1 MGFELF
7 PSAPPAGHLA
17 APDHPRGSP
26 QARHSHPTEPFPRTQ
41 PHCVSAAVASS
52 PLSWCLVPSR
62 FPPKCS
68 SFQLPARELA
78 SCTRVAT
85 SALGSL
91 TQSSTSRLCSMSESV
106 AAHRVATMPS
116 PMLSWALLPFRALP
130 STAVSVLW
138 TPRQAPVSSTA
149 SCAFL
154 ENRADLV
161 PKHPAR
167 RGLVRTDLS
176 WTFLLRFTDADGI
189 LRIVGPSSRDLPAVE
204 VAFSPLVLH
213 TASPK
218 LGLAISP
225 SSRSSSAEAPS
236 QDLTGERG
244 TCCTQSA
251 SSPKCARRPAR
262 PPKCSSPSAADCILH
277 HRAGTRWFWR
287 TAFAELPTLLGFVT
301 SKIVLSS
308 PPKRLTQVH
317 EQSVPAPEIG
327 RAHV

>member
-1 MGFELF
+1 
-7 PSAPPAGHLA
+7 
-17 APDHPRGSP
+17 
-26 QARHSHPTEPFPRTQ
+26 
-41 PHCVSAAVASS
+41 
-52 PLSWCLVPSR
+52 
-62 FPPKCS
+62 
-68 SFQLPARELA
+68 
-78 SCTRVAT
+78 
-85 SALGSL
+85 
-91 TQSSTSRLCSMSESV
+91 MSESV

-213 TASPK
+213 IASPK

-225 SSRSSSAEAPS
+225 SSRWSSAEAPCPRPS
-236 QDLTGERG
+236 RRARDMLHSVCEFTEVSSSTCQTTEVFQRERCRLHPPPPCRNTLALACCLCRTADPLGVCDVKDRVELTTEA
-244 TCCTQSA
+244 THS
-251 SSPKCARRPAR
+251 
-262 PPKCSSPSAADCILH
+262 
-277 HRAGTRWFWR
+277 GTRAIG
-287 TAFAELPTLLGFVT
+287 TSPGLPVPPISIAGPVPTLRCRDV
-301 SKIVLSS
+301 
-308 PPKRLTQVH
+308 
-317 EQSVPAPEIG
+317 
-327 RAHV
+327 